1 MNNKRNRRI
10 AMVVAVLMLTIAFS
24 TTGFAAWMGKT
35 IDVSYRNI
43 SIWVNGEMKQA
54 RDANGVVV
62 EPFIYNGTTYV
73 PIRGISQM
81 LGYDVSFDQT
91 NYRIDIKG
99 DATDSALQ
107 YQLYLKDARIAELE
121 AQLANKSGD
130 LSVIEKDLLKEFGS
144 IGKVYVEDITL
155 KGDKD
160 DIEVGIFVDLY
171 YDQDDWD
178 DLRDRDIEN
187 YLQDIVDELL
197 KEFKDADITGYIED
211 EDSKKELVEFSIDK
225 NDDVVLG
232 KSSSGSISKISDLQ
246 ADLNKEF
253 NRVYGL
259 YLDFIVD
266 EEKNGDL
273 WIDIYVERG
282 GEIADLKDSEIT
294 DLLEDVCFHIE
305 DVWDEVDMDGVF
317 WDEKTEIDF
326 ELYRGKLTWK

>member
-81 LGYDVSFDQT
+81 LGYDVSFDQN

-282 GEIADLKDSEIT
+282 EIGRAH
-294 DLLEDVCFHIE
+294 V
-305 DVWDEVDMDGVF
+305 
-317 WDEKTEIDF
+317 
-326 ELYRGKLTWK
+326 

>member
-10 AMVVAVLMLTIAFS
+10 AMIVAVLMLTIAFS

-246 ADLNKEF
+246 ADLNKEV

-266 EEKNGDL
+266 EEMNV
-273 WIDIYVERG
+273 VER
-282 GEIADLKDSEIT
+282 
-294 DLLEDVCFHIE
+294 LLI
-305 DVWDEVDMDGVF
+305 
-317 WDEKTEIDF
+317 
-326 ELYRGKLTWK
+326 